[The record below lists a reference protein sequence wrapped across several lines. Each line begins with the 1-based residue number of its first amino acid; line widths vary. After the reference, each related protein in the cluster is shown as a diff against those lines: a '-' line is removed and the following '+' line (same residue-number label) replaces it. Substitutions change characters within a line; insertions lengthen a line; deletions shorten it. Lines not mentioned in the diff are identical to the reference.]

1 MHVRLVPLRD
11 LGAGVAGGHDQVAEL
26 DDRDDE
32 AAVRGDL
39 HPLDHG
45 ILEVARDRGR

>member
-1 MHVRLVPLRD
+1 MHVRLVPLLD
-11 LGAGVAGGHDQVAEL
+11 LGAGVAGGHEQVAEL

-39 HPLDHG
+39 HPLDVG
-45 ILEVARDRGR
+45 VLVVALDPGA